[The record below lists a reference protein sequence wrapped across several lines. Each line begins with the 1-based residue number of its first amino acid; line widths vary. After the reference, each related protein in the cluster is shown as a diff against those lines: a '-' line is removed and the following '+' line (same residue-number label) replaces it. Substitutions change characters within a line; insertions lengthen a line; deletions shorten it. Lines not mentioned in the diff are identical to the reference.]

1 MRERE
6 IRPENWTIMFKLV
19 MLLYVTG
26 SVYLSDS
33 GLTSWYTAAILL
45 YISMELFTHIMRSA
59 MMQRAGAAV
68 SILFIIALSYELN
81 PMLALLIPLNL
92 HRLAVPLLRHSAP
105 VLLLMLAPILLLP
118 KELYASYGLSAA
130 ISFLFLTV
138 LSAYTDKS
146 KTYRSTL
153 EALREEQYRLK
164 RQLQESMEHRRQSEY
179 MFKLEERNRL
189 SQEIHDR
196 IGHSMTGALIQM
208 EAAKRLYA
216 SDAARSAELLQ
227 NAIHISKDG
236 IEQIRQVLKSMKPL
250 KEQLG
255 INRMRLLADEFAATH
270 EMETQLTHE
279 GDLDRIEPLH
289 WRIIQ
294 QNVTEALTNTV
305 KYAEATAVS
314 IHIQVLHTMIK
325 ASVSDNGAGASKVIK
340 GLGMIGMEER
350 TAAVSGKVIV
360 DGSKGFAV
368 TTLIPLAS
376 A

>member
-6 IRPENWTIMFKLV
+6 IRPENWTLMFKLV
-19 MLLYVTG
+19 LLLYVTG
-26 SVYLSDS
+26 SIYLSES
-33 GLTSWYTAAILL
+33 GLTGWYTAAVLL
-45 YISMELFTHIMRSA
+45 YISLDLFTHIMRSVT
-59 MMQRAGAAV
+59 MQGVGAAV
-68 SILFIIALSYELN
+68 SILFIIAISYELN
-81 PMLALLIPLNL
+81 PLLALLIPVNL
-92 HRLAVPLLRHSAP
+92 HRLAVPLLRHPAP

-118 KELYASYGLSAA
+118 KELYTSYGLAA
-130 ISFLFLTV
+130 AFSYLFLTV

-146 KTYRSTL
+146 RAYRSTL
-153 EALREEQYRLK
+153 EAMREEQYRLK
-164 RQLQESMEHRRQSEY
+164 KQLQESMEHRRQSEY

-216 SDAARSAELLQ
+216 TDAVRSAELLQ

-250 KEQLG
+250 NEQLG
-255 INRMRLLADEFAATH
+255 MNRMRVLADEFAATH
-270 EMETQLTHE
+270 EMETQLTYE

-289 WRIIQ
+289 WRILQ

-305 KYAEATAVS
+305 KYAEATVVS

-340 GLGMIGMEER
+340 GLGIVGMEER
-350 TAAVSGKVIV
+350 TAAVSGKIIV

>member
-1 MRERE
+1 MKERE
-6 IRPENWTIMFKLV
+6 IRPENWTLLFKLV
-19 MLLYVTG
+19 LLLYVTG
-26 SVYLSDS
+26 SINLSVS
-33 GLTSWYTAAILL
+33 GLTGWYTAAILL
-45 YISMELFTHIMRSA
+45 YISLDLFTHIMRSVT
-59 MMQRAGAAV
+59 MQRVGAAV
-68 SILFIIALSYELN
+68 SVLFIIAISYELN
-81 PMLALLIPLNL
+81 PILTLLIPVNL
-92 HRLAVPLLRHSAP
+92 HKLAVPMLRHPAP

-118 KELYASYGLSAA
+118 KELYASYGLAA
-130 ISFLFLTV
+130 AVSYLFLAV
-138 LSAYTDKS
+138 LSVYADKS
-146 KTYRSTL
+146 RAYRSTL
-153 EALREEQYRLK
+153 ESIREEQYRLK
-164 RQLQESMEHRRQSEY
+164 RQLQESLEHRRQSEY

-216 SDAARSAELLQ
+216 TDAVRSAELLQ

-250 KEQLG
+250 NEQLG
-255 INRMRLLADEFAATH
+255 MNRMRVLADEFAATH

-350 TAAVSGKVIV
+350 TAAVSGKIIV
-360 DGSKGFAV
+360 DGSKGFTV